1 MLSDLE
7 EAVAVVFLLDNLF
20 YNKEKDLINPNN
32 GLENKNMTFF
42 KTIKKKVKK
51 EAKEVVKIVQQRFG
65 SSLIL
70 CVIQAKRGY
79 FHEKK
84 YHRIVFIHR

>member
-42 KTIKKKVKK
+42 RKVKK
-51 EAKEVVKIVQQRFG
+51 EAKEVVKIQKN
-65 SSLIL
+65 L
-70 CVIQAKRGY
+70 
-79 FHEKK
+79 KK
-84 YHRIVFIHR
+84 N

>member
-42 KTIKKKVKK
+42 RKVKK

-79 FHEKK
+79 FHEKR

>member
-42 KTIKKKVKK
+42 KTIKK
-51 EAKEVVKIVQQRFG
+51 
-65 SSLIL
+65 
-70 CVIQAKRGY
+70 
-79 FHEKK
+79 EK
-84 YHRIVFIHR
+84 